1 MRYRKLGKTDLQLS
15 ELSLGTVALGMPY
28 GIGADSNGS
37 KGVEP
42 PVDSEA
48 FELVYH
54 AIDRGIN
61 FLDTAR
67 AYGRSEEVLGAALR
81 YRRLQAL
88 VATKITCHDK
98 DGVTLTGQ
106 ELTQHMI
113 ESLHTS
119 LRLLQTDH
127 VDLLML
133 HSASV
138 DLLDNGDAIGMLKRF
153 QAQGKARYFGAS
165 TYGSVAP
172 RIAISQGIDALQ
184 VAFNI
189 LDQRMADEVFPLA
202 KAAGVGIIVR
212 SVFLKGALSSRAKY
226 LPARLAAL
234 KAQSSAVKQEAAALT
249 PSLTCVEAALKFVL
263 AQEDIATALV
273 GVRNVAEL
281 EASLAVT
288 RSPRWSKAIIDR
300 FRLLS
305 CDEPGLLDPSKWGL
319 A

>member
-1 MRYRKLGKTDLQLS
+1 MQLS

-28 GIGADSNGS
+28 GIGADSNGPNS
-37 KGVEP
+37 VAP
-42 PVDSEA
+42 PADSEA
-48 FELVYH
+48 VELVHH

-61 FLDTAR
+61 FFDTAR

-81 YRRLQAL
+81 DRRKQAL
-88 VATKITCHDK
+88 VATKITCDDK
-98 DGVTLTGQ
+98 DGVPMTRQ
-106 ELTQHMI
+106 ELTEHMI

-119 LRLLQTDH
+119 FRLLQTDH

-138 DLLDNGDAIGMLKRF
+138 ELLDNGDAIDMLKRF
-153 QAQGKARYFGAS
+153 QAQGKARYIGAS

-172 RIAISQGIDALQ
+172 RIAISQGTDALQ

-212 SVFLKGALSSRAKY
+212 SVFLKGALSSRAEY
-226 LPARLAAL
+226 LPLRLAAL

-249 PSLTCVEAALKFVL
+249 PLMTGVEAALNFVL

-288 RSPRWSKAIIDR
+288 RSPRWSEAIVDR
-300 FRLLS
+300 FRRLR